1 MKIYL
6 LAPNYCWHTSDLLE
20 LCSYNKDL
28 KYIFIADTPPFISR
42 VLFNRFFSFLNIP
55 YEFFQRLWRLFLFIP
70 WSFYLRKRLIN
81 NNPIHCHGLFSLII
95 AKFANIDSKRIVF
108 TPQGSD
114 ILVLPE
120 NNRIIK
126 NFLKKNLSDL
136 RFITADSSLILKK
149 CINICPSLKKEN
161 LMLIQ
166 NGIPLKKINNLVKRK
181 SSKYK
186 REIDICWIR
195 GLGKIYQFEYF
206 LELIKMLSKLTPRKI
221 NIAIISAYGSKFI
234 PKEIFEYK
242 NININLL
249 PRLNSDEFLKCIFN
263 SKIAVS
269 IPSSDSSPRSVYESV
284 FLGCKLFLTK
294 LDCLNWLPKD
304 LQSKFLYSSGNLT
317 RDVEILINEITN
329 FEEDEDLKNYFIK
342 YREFSNN
349 LKYSYIAKSYFEIFQ
364 KVI

>member
-1 MKIYL
+1 
-6 LAPNYCWHTSDLLE
+6 
-20 LCSYNKDL
+20 
-28 KYIFIADTPPFISR
+28 
-42 VLFNRFFSFLNIP
+42 
-55 YEFFQRLWRLFLFIP
+55 
-70 WSFYLRKRLIN
+70 
-81 NNPIHCHGLFSLII
+81 
-95 AKFANIDSKRIVF
+95 
-108 TPQGSD
+108 
-114 ILVLPE
+114 
-120 NNRIIK
+120 
-126 NFLKKNLSDL
+126 
-136 RFITADSSLILKK
+136 
-149 CINICPSLKKEN
+149 
-161 LMLIQ
+161 MLIQ

-206 LELIKMLSKLTPRKI
+206 LALIKMLSKSTPRKI

-249 PRLNSDEFLKCIFN
+249 PRLSSDEFLKYIFN

-304 LQSKFLYSSGNLT
+304 LQSKFLYSSGNLK
-317 RDVEILINEITN
+317 RDVEILINEIIN
-329 FEEDEDLKNYFIK
+329 FKEDEDLKNYFIK